1 MNPAEEIGERLVR
14 VEVKL
19 DNIEADVVDIRADV
33 RELKALQVA
42 DSAGLTRPERI
53 ALAAAGSAVIGAV
66 IGVIALLTSGPG
78 P

>member
-1 MNPAEEIGERLVR
+1 MTRIDDIGDRLAR
-14 VEVKL
+14 VETKV
-19 DNIEADVVDIRADV
+19 DNIEADVTEMRSDIRDI
-33 RELKALQVA
+33 KSLQISEA
-42 DSAGLTRPERI
+42 AGLTRPERI